1 MFNIIILGMVSLLTD
16 ISTEMVYPL
25 LPLFLTTRLGATPAV
40 VGLIE
45 GIAESLASLLKV
57 FSGYLADL
65 FGRKKPLAIL
75 GYGSSTVGKVVLY
88 LAGSWP
94 VVLAARVIDRFGKG
108 VRTAPRDALIADSS
122 TPETRGRAYGLHR
135 AMDTLGAAIGVL
147 LAYYFITAY
156 KGDYGRVFLWA
167 MVPAFLGVAVL
178 FFARETRARARGRAA
193 DGRGESD
200 VDGGAGAGVSASSGA
215 GAGAGASVDADASA
229 GAGAGAGARAGA
241 GAAADAEAR
250 ADTCAGAASDA
261 DASAG
266 TCDGAG
272 PNTGTPVPVAR
283 RRRPPSFQ
291 WSRLDR
297 RLQRFLVVVFLFAL
311 GNSSNQFLLLR
322 AGNLGFSPAAVLL
335 VYFLYNMVYSVLS
348 YPAGRLSD
356 RIGRKTLLVAGYA
369 TYGLVYLGFAFAR
382 TPWQVWALFAIYGA
396 YIALTEG
403 VEKALVADIAPL
415 DLRATTIGL
424 HATLVGIGLFPASLL
439 AGFFWN
445 LFGPQATFLFG
456 GVMGLLAAVGIW
468 AVV

>member
-1 MFNIIILGMVSLLTD
+1 MVSLLTD

-25 LPLFLTTRLGATPAV
+25 LPLFLTTRLGATPAI

-65 FGRKKPLAIL
+65 FGRRKPLAIL

-94 VVLAARVIDRFGKG
+94 AVLAARVIDRFGKG

-135 AMDTLGAAIGVL
+135 TMDTLGAAVGVL
-147 LAYYFITAY
+147 LAYYFITTY
-156 KGDYGRVFLWA
+156 KGDYSRVFLWA

-178 FFARETRARARGRAA
+178 FLARETRARDAA
-193 DGRGESD
+193 SGSI
-200 VDGGAGAGVSASSGA
+200 GAGAGTTAQGAVPNDADTGVGA
-215 GAGAGASVDADASA
+215 GAGAHGNDGGEAGGDAGTDAGTGASSRPEA
-229 GAGAGAGARAGA
+229 GS
-241 GAAADAEAR
+241 E
-250 ADTCAGAASDA
+250 
-261 DASAG
+261 
-266 TCDGAG
+266 
-272 PNTGTPVPVAR
+272 TPVPAVR
-283 RRRPPSFQ
+283 RRKLPSFQ

-297 RLQRFLVVVFLFAL
+297 RLRGFLVVVFIFAL

-322 AGNLGFSPAAVLL
+322 AGNLGFGPAAVLL
-335 VYFLYNMVYSVLS
+335 VYFVYNMVYSMLS

-356 RIGRKTLLVAGYA
+356 KIGRKTLLVAGYA
-369 TYGLVYLGFAFAR
+369 TYGLVYLGFAFAKAS
-382 TPWQVWALFAIYGA
+382 WHVWALFGVYGA

-403 VEKALVADIAPL
+403 IEKALVADIAPQ

-424 HATLVGIGLFPASLL
+424 HATLVGIGLLPASLL
-439 AGFFWN
+439 AGFLWN
-445 LFGPQATFLFG
+445 LFGPQATFIFG
-456 GVMGLLAAVGIW
+456 GVMGLVAAVGIW

>member
-1 MFNIIILGMVSLLTD
+1 MFNVIILGVVSLLTD

-75 GYGSSTVGKVVLY
+75 GYGSSALGKVVLY

-108 VRTAPRDALIADSS
+108 IRTAPRDALIADSS

-156 KGDYGRVFLWA
+156 KGDYGHVFLWA
-167 MVPAFLGVAVL
+167 MVPAFLGMAVL
-178 FFARETRARARGRAA
+178 FLARETGTGAEETATDASGGGDAHA
-193 DGRGESD
+193 DAGED
-200 VDGGAGAGVSASSGA
+200 AEMLSASEGDAGDRTRGVKTSPLARQEGA
-215 GAGAGASVDADASA
+215 DPRSIPAV
-229 GAGAGAGARAGA
+229 
-241 GAAADAEAR
+241 
-250 ADTCAGAASDA
+250 
-261 DASAG
+261 
-266 TCDGAG
+266 
-272 PNTGTPVPVAR
+272 R
-283 RRRPPSFQ
+283 RRKAPSFQ
-291 WSRLDR
+291 WSKLDR
-297 RLQRFLVVVFLFAL
+297 RLRGFLVVVFLFAL
-311 GNSSNQFLLLR
+311 GNSSNQFLILR
-322 AGNLGFSPAAVLL
+322 AGDLGFGPAAVLL
-335 VYFLYNMVYSVLS
+335 VYFLYNAVYSLLS

-356 RIGRKTLLVAGYA
+356 KIGRKTLLVVGYA

-382 TPWQVWALFAIYGA
+382 APWHVWALFATYGA

-403 VEKALVADIAPL
+403 VEKALVADIAPVH
-415 DLRATTIGL
+415 LRATTIGL
-424 HATLVGIGLFPASLL
+424 HATLVGAGLLPASLL
-439 AGFFWN
+439 AGFLWN
-445 LFGPQATFLFG
+445 AFGPQATFAFG
-456 GVMGLLAAVGIW
+456 GMMGLLAAAGIW
-468 AVV
+468 VVV